1 MKEFFGIG
9 GYTRTAEGFLSW
21 QHLTFV
27 GTLLLIM
34 VVLAVILGRRNRFA
48 SDSQKNKVLV
58 ASALLIDGFEILKII
73 MLCYRSGSAEPIL
86 YNLPLF
92 LCSIQLIAIPLAAF
106 TKGRL
111 KEAAIDFV
119 CIFGILG
126 AVFGTIGAA
135 QNYNAYPVMSLDNV
149 VSGITHTISG
159 FASLYIMF
167 SGLAS
172 MKKHNMGITF
182 GILFGFSAV
191 AYIVNLLVDYN
202 YMFLMSGDGTPYDIL
217 LNLLGGN
224 PVLYPICVVLLFVLY
239 IALFYSVFHKITQKK
254 TGSVVDSICD

>member
-1 MKEFFGIG
+1 
-9 GYTRTAEGFLSW
+9 
-21 QHLTFV
+21 
-27 GTLLLIM
+27 
-34 VVLAVILGRRNRFA
+34 
-48 SDSQKNKVLV
+48 
-58 ASALLIDGFEILKII
+58 
-73 MLCYRSGSAEPIL
+73 
-86 YNLPLF
+86 
-92 LCSIQLIAIPLAAF
+92 
-106 TKGRL
+106 
-111 KEAAIDFV
+111 
-119 CIFGILG
+119 
-126 AVFGTIGAA
+126 
-135 QNYNAYPVMSLDNV
+135 MSLDNV

-172 MKKHNMGITF
+172 MKKRNIGITF

-239 IALFYSVFHKITQKK
+239 IALFYSVFHKVTQKK